1 MAPLLPEELNVA
13 ENHSLECSPY
23 LRALGKQ
30 NVGAR
35 NGGGESIINQKKAE
49 KTKWENKKSKSH
61 VVHDTHT
68 RPIILSDRRPP
79 RPFYS
84 GTDGKYTCTISHER
98 D

>member
-35 NGGGESIINQKKAE
+35 NGGGESIIQSEEGGEDKVGEQKV
-49 KTKWENKKSKSH
+49 KKSCR
-61 VVHDTHT
+61 T
-68 RPIILSDRRPP
+68 
-79 RPFYS
+79 
-84 GTDGKYTCTISHER
+84 
-98 D
+98 